1 MNEKKIKLT
10 SIKIALLGDSQVG
23 KTAICQVLKDNKF
36 DDKIISTIGYDKIDK
51 QFKLENG
58 SDIKVVIFDT
68 AGQERFRAA
77 ALQTVRHVHGLVIVF
92 DVTDRKTFDNIEHWL
107 NVIKD
112 TFDQPSMVLFGN
124 KSDVDKKKWAVTED
138 ELKIAAE
145 KYKLTFFE
153 TSAKTAKNIDEGFS
167 YVVNEAFNK
176 IKGKENVVVDIR
188 KKPKSK
194 SGGCFGKKK
203 KETNDK

>member
-1 MNEKKIKLT
+1 MSEKKIKFT
-10 SIKIALLGDSQVG
+10 SIKLALLGDQAVG
-23 KTAICQVLKDNKF
+23 KTSICKVLMKKEF
-36 DDKIISTIGYDKIDK
+36 DSDQISTIGYDKVEKNFQIK
-51 QFKLENG
+51 NG
-58 SDIKVVIFDT
+58 PEMKVVIFDT
-68 AGQERFRAA
+68 AGQERFRSA